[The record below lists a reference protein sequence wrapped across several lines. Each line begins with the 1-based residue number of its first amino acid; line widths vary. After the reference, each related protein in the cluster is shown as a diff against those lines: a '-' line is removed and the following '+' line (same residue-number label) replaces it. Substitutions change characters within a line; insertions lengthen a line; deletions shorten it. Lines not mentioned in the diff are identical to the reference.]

1 MPVDAIGTIQ
11 VAGSSGRSMEASM
24 ADRQNPVSGKR
35 ASGSDKTTPPARSG
49 GDQAR
54 KAQQWGGGS
63 KASKGPI
70 SEADRRNEN
79 SSAKR

>member
-1 MPVDAIGTIQ
+1 
-11 VAGSSGRSMEASM
+11 MEALM
-24 ADRQNPVSGKR
+24 ADRQNKISGKR
-35 ASGSDKTTPPARSG
+35 AGGSDKGIPPAERG

-54 KAQQWGGGS
+54 KAQEWGGGS

-70 SEADRRNEN
+70 TGADKRNEN